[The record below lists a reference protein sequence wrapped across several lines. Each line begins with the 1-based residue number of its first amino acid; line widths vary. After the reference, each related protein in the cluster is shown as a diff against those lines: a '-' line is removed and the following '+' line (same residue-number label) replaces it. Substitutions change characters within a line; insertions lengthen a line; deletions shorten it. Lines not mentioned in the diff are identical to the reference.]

1 MTIEKIYYSED
12 ISVRSF
18 NVCNDNDLKDLNAI
32 LKHYCEHKT
41 FGNLRNC
48 GRKSNEELTA
58 LCLKYIDYDSD
69 HFPEPLKPEKKLIS
83 TINNFTRTQREIV
96 NSFIEIN
103 KNGLSNRS
111 KNAITSFL
119 NGNLK
124 IRNITERILTNDRF
138 NFQDIKNVGTKTVT
152 ELKSFFDSIIYF
164 IEKVSEVENENDLVA
179 LRNRYF
185 IEKTFSISSIPNEI
199 LESQSIFSLV
209 DFLISKDAIFDKNE
223 NIIFQKAFKIY
234 DKQPELTLD
243 DIVEEIN
250 ISRERVR
257 QIRKAIVEKLY
268 NSLEFTRNIED
279 DIHQKYNIDQNKLLI
294 NIEDELNNLINDV
307 NKTNFSNEFNSFIIY
322 TYISGRFDLIGEIE
336 DVLLPK
342 NFNSRERHNWDNFYL
357 VNKKI
362 SCLFNFIDFA
372 NDLDKRSSER
382 IEESYIFNF
391 KSYLLSF
398 LTSTNLDVI
407 NNISEVAEKILNNE
421 FGIYIDTDDNIKF
434 NRNSL
439 KQAHEYVY
447 EALKLLGKPS
457 KVDEITKKVEELHPD
472 YETNEAKVRV
482 SMKRQNGFVPIGRR
496 SIFGLKEWEN
506 QLENF
511 KGGTI
516 RSIVSEYLESEIDPK
531 HISAIAEYV
540 LNYRPNTYERSIL
553 DNLKADETKTFI
565 FFKNSTI
572 GLKSKKYDNSFVELN
587 QIDLLESKSWEE
599 RYNDFVKFITIN
611 NRLPFSSGCPDEEI
625 RLYRW
630 YKVQEGKIKN
640 GKLDSEKSNLLSQ
653 VTIQFNRNKANRKRS
668 SNNVERYI
676 DLMQFVLLNNR
687 LPSANKTGEE
697 NLYQFFYKQ
706 RKLFEQG
713 ELEQSEENQFI
724 EIAKIIQ
731 NHKYEDKRN

>member
-1 MTIEKIYYSED
+1 
-12 ISVRSF
+12 
-18 NVCNDNDLKDLNAI
+18 
-32 LKHYCEHKT
+32 
-41 FGNLRNC
+41 
-48 GRKSNEELTA
+48 
-58 LCLKYIDYDSD
+58 
-69 HFPEPLKPEKKLIS
+69 
-83 TINNFTRTQREIV
+83 
-96 NSFIEIN
+96 
-103 KNGLSNRS
+103 
-111 KNAITSFL
+111 
-119 NGNLK
+119 
-124 IRNITERILTNDRF
+124 
-138 NFQDIKNVGTKTVT
+138 
-152 ELKSFFDSIIYF
+152 
-164 IEKVSEVENENDLVA
+164 
-179 LRNRYF
+179 
-185 IEKTFSISSIPNEI
+185 
-199 LESQSIFSLV
+199 
-209 DFLISKDAIFDKNE
+209 
-223 NIIFQKAFKIY
+223 
-234 DKQPELTLD
+234 
-243 DIVEEIN
+243 
-250 ISRERVR
+250 
-257 QIRKAIVEKLY
+257 
-268 NSLEFTRNIED
+268 
-279 DIHQKYNIDQNKLLI
+279 
-294 NIEDELNNLINDV
+294 
-307 NKTNFSNEFNSFIIY
+307 
-322 TYISGRFDLIGEIE
+322 
-336 DVLLPK
+336 
-342 NFNSRERHNWDNFYL
+342 
-357 VNKKI
+357 
-362 SCLFNFIDFA
+362 
-372 NDLDKRSSER
+372 
-382 IEESYIFNF
+382 
-391 KSYLLSF
+391 
-398 LTSTNLDVI
+398 
-407 NNISEVAEKILNNE
+407 
-421 FGIYIDTDDNIKF
+421 
-434 NRNSL
+434 
-439 KQAHEYVY
+439 
-447 EALKLLGKPS
+447 
-457 KVDEITKKVEELHPD
+457 
-472 YETNEAKVRV
+472 
-482 SMKRQNGFVPIGRR
+482 MKRQNGFVPIGRR

>member
-1 MTIEKIYYSED
+1 MTIEEIYYSED

-18 NVCNDNDLKDLNAI
+18 NVCNDNDLKDLSAI
-32 LKHYCEHKT
+32 LKHYREHKT

-58 LCLKYIDYDSD
+58 LCLKYINYDSNQ
-69 HFPEPLKPEKKLIS
+69 FVETLKTEKQLIS

-103 KNGLSNRS
+103 TNSLSNRS
-111 KNAITSFL
+111 RNAITSFL

-124 IRNITERILTNDRF
+124 IRNISEKILTNDRF

-152 ELKSFFDSIIYF
+152 ELKIFFDTIIDF
-164 IEKVSEVENENDLVA
+164 IEKVAEVENENDLVA
-179 LRNRYF
+179 LRNRFF

-209 DFLISKDAIFDKNE
+209 DFLITKDAIFDKNE

-234 DKQPELTLD
+234 DKQSELTLD
-243 DIVEEIN
+243 DIAEEIN

-257 QIRKAIVEKLY
+257 QIRKGIVENLF
-268 NSLEFTRNIED
+268 NSLQFTRNIED
-279 DIHQKYNIDQNKLLI
+279 DLYQKYNIDQTQLLI
-294 NIEDELNNLINDV
+294 HIEDDLNNLINDV
-307 NKTNFSNEFNSFIIY
+307 NKTNFSNEFNAFIIY
-322 TYISGRFDLIGEIE
+322 TYISDKFDLIGEIE

-342 NFNSRERHNWDNFYL
+342 YFNSRKRHNWDNFYL
-357 VNKKI
+357 MNKKI
-362 SCLFNFIDFA
+362 SCLFNFIDFV

-421 FGIYIDTDDNIKF
+421 FGIYIDTNDNIKF
-434 NRNSL
+434 TRNSL
-439 KQAHEYVY
+439 KQAHEYAY

-457 KVDEITKKVEELHPD
+457 KVNEITKKVEELHPD

-531 HISAIAEYV
+531 HISEIAEYV
-540 LNYRPNTYERSIL
+540 LKYRPNTYERSIL
-553 DNLKADETKTFI
+553 DNLKADETNTFI

-572 GLKSKKYDNSFVELN
+572 GLQSKKYDNSFVELN

-599 RYNDFVKFITIN
+599 RYNDFVKFISIN

-640 GKLDSEKSNLLSQ
+640 EKLDSEKSNLLTQ
-653 VTIQFNRNKANRKRS
+653 ATIQFNRNDTNRKRR
-668 SNNVERYI
+668 SNNVESYI
-676 DLMQFVLLNNR
+676 DLKQFVLLNNR

-697 NLYQFFYKQ
+697 NLYQFFYKK

-731 NHKYEDKRN
+731 NYKYENKRN